1 MDKVNYIVHLNT
13 VLERFNDD
21 DRIRQGHIALYMA
34 LFQKWNRSFFKNM
47 FMINRNE
54 IMDMAKFRSKTTYH
68 NHIRDLH
75 KWGFLEYYPSFSP
88 RKGSRINM
96 SKYGTSIEQALY
108 PTLPESGQQCS
119 ETRPKIG
126 TFFKTKNKEKL
137 YKLTKPK
144 NEQAVINFFNK
155 NGWPE
160 IEGIKFHAFLKSK
173 NYQIENGSKIED
185 WKIVALKFS
194 KNDFQKI

>member
-1 MDKVNYIVHLNT
+1 MDKVNYIVHLNA

-21 DRIRQGHIALYMA
+21 ERIRQGHIALYMA
-34 LFQKWNRSFFKNM
+34 LFQKWNRSFFKKM

-54 IMDMAKFRSKTTYH
+54 VMDMAKFRSKTTCH

-75 KWGFLEYYPSFSP
+75 NWGYLEYNPSFSP

-96 SKYGTSIEQALY
+96 FKCGTSIGQALY
-108 PTLPESGQQCS
+108 PTLPESGQQ
-119 ETRPKIG
+119 RP
-126 TFFKTKNKEKL
+126 ESW
-137 YKLTKPK
+137 PK

-160 IEGIKFHAFLKSK
+160 IEGIKFNAFLKSK
-173 NYQIENGSKIED
+173 NYKIENDSKIKD
-185 WKIVALKFS
+185 WKMAAVKFS
-194 KNDFQKI
+194 KNGFQKI